1 MSTTITVDTFSSFI
15 FLKTIRKMT
24 KYVPVEQ
31 GFRKTFI
38 IAHISFIVK
47 VLMQCFTKFIS
58 IECIYGIS
66 DTEFLQVVDESK
78 SDLMAIFGVEGIHV
92 EYNRDNG
99 LPLLPL
105 SVPEFWL
112 VSKSGFIMFGKL
124 NLIFEVKDEELK
136 KSIMG
141 GRNILVEV
149 NTSENPT
156 FHQISEKV
164 QSITE
169 GRLVIREFPYDGK
182 TYVPENFF
190 LSIECARSCVVYFIV

>member
-1 MSTTITVDTFSSFI
+1 MSTTMAVETLSSFI
-15 FLKTIRKMT
+15 LLKTIRKMT
-24 KYVPVEQ
+24 KYIPVEQ

-38 IAHISFIVK
+38 IGHISFIVK

-78 SDLMAIFGVEGIHV
+78 MDLMAIFGVEGIHV

-99 LPLLPL
+99 LPLLL
-105 SVPEFWL
+105 VPEFWL
-112 VSKSGFIMFGKL
+112 VSKSGFIMFGKI
-124 NLIFEVKDEELK
+124 NLIFEVKDEEMK
-136 KSIMG
+136 KTIMG

-164 QSITE
+164 QSSTE